1 MTAPDRNRHHA
12 NSALDEVDG
21 ASQGIEVCHRVIVDD
36 E

>member
-21 ASQGIEVCHRVIVDD
+21 ASQGIKVP
-36 E
+36 